1 MMTTATRTNDK
12 ARAAFMARKAEI
24 DDMLA
29 RLQALSEE
37 HFNANPDEIHWGHV
51 GDLADMAKNL
61 REICDRA
68 FKEGEYA
75 E

>member
-1 MMTTATRTNDK
+1 MMTRNNDK
-12 ARAAFMARKAEI
+12 ALDAFMTSKAEI
-24 DDMLA
+24 DSMLA
-29 RLQALSEE
+29 RLQALSDE
-37 HFNANPDEIHWGHV
+37 HFEANPDEIHWGYV

-68 FKEGEYA
+68 FQEGEYA